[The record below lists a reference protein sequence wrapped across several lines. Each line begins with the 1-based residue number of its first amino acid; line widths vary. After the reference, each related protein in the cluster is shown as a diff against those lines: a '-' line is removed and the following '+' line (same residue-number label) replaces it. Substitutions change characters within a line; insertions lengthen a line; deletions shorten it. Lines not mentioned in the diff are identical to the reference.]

1 MTAQTS
7 RLEETIAREIERS
20 GLTGLAIALIRGD
33 ETVWSSAYGTAS
45 IETGEPMTTD
55 TSLSV
60 MSVTKTIV
68 STAAMQLRDRG
79 LFQLSDSVNQH
90 LAPIQVRNRWESE
103 SPVRVE
109 HLMTH
114 TAGLGVGTGQGP
126 SGVTLEEYVAAVA
139 QTDCRPG
146 EEIIYANW
154 GFDILGVLIERWFGQ
169 RVDHYSREHIF
180 QPLGMTTAVL
190 GDPVAPH
197 ATGHYRSMVDGKVRT
212 LPLPEWPTTPP
223 GPEGA
228 GWMSV
233 ADLAKFVAAHLS
245 QGGGILTPE
254 TTAEMHQVRVP
265 QLAPWN
271 GMGIGFRVTRA
282 NGRRL
287 ICHGGDGSGF
297 TAFIGA
303 HPDDGVGVA
312 LLINTAA
319 QQVARSVI
327 GNTALATLL
336 EAKPP
341 RTFAAAT
348 PEDGVYTSNFW
359 DIAVEAR
366 KGEPSTLKTTEG
378 LIIGDDDNVSILLEA
393 DGAAQGENGM
403 FHGFAIATGD
413 SDFAGGVYPYQFQRQ
428 GDLPVEEPIDEDA
441 DVTGTWSGRIK
452 TPLGEMTATLEITS
466 KSEATIQSPITG
478 TVPLENFSAADA
490 RVEGEF
496 TTSMPGAGDYLMI
509 MRLAV
514 RDGTLCGKTFARGS
528 LGEVA
533 MPTDLERRA

>member
-1 MTAQTS
+1 MTTQTS
-7 RLEETIAREIERS
+7 RLEEAIAREIERN
-20 GLTGLAIALIRGD
+20 GITGLAIALIRGG
-33 ETVWSSAYGTAS
+33 ETAWSGAYGTAS

-79 LFQLSDSVNQH
+79 LFQLSDRVNDH
-90 LAPIQVRNRWESE
+90 LKPLQVRNQWEAD
-103 SPVRVE
+103 SPVHIE
-109 HLMTH
+109 QLMTH
-114 TAGLGVGTGQGP
+114 TAGLPVGTGVGP

-139 QTDCRPG
+139 QTDHRPG
-146 EEIIYANW
+146 EAVVYANW
-154 GFDILGVLIERWFGQ
+154 GFDILGVLIERWSGQ
-169 RVDHYSREHIF
+169 RVDEYLREHIF
-180 QPLGMTTAVL
+180 EPLGMGTAVL
-190 GDPVAPH
+190 GDPVAPS
-197 ATGHYRSMVDGKVRT
+197 AIGHYRSMVDRKVRT
-212 LPLPEWPTTPP
+212 LPAPGWPMTPASP
-223 GPEGA
+223 A
-228 GWMSV
+228 GGCWMSV
-233 ADLAKFVAAHLS
+233 TDVAKFVGAHLS
-245 QGGGILTPE
+245 HGGGMISPE
-254 TTAEMHQVRVP
+254 TTAEMHQVRAP

-271 GMGIGFRVTRA
+271 GQGLGFRVTRA

-336 EAKPP
+336 DTEPA
-341 RTFAAAT
+341 RTFASVA
-348 PEDGVYTSNFW
+348 PIEGVYTSNFW

-366 KGEPSTLKTTEG
+366 STQPATLKTTEG
-378 LIIGDDDNVSILLEA
+378 LIIGDDDNVSVLMDT
-393 DGAAQGENGM
+393 DGAIQADNGM
-403 FHGFAIATGD
+403 FHGFAIAAADGA
-413 SDFAGGVYPYQFQRQ
+413 FAGGIYPYEFQRQ
-428 GDLPVEEPIDEDA
+428 GDLPVEVPIDENA
-441 DVTGTWSGRIK
+441 DLLGAWSGRIK
-452 TPLGEMTATLEITS
+452 TPLGEMTATLDIKAE
-466 KSEATIQSPITG
+466 SEGTFQSPITG
-478 TVPLENFSAADA
+478 TVPLENLRADSGH
-490 RVEGEF
+490 VEGEF

-514 RDGTLCGKTFARGS
+514 RDGTLCGKTFARGN

-533 MPTDLERRA
+533 MPTDLERRP